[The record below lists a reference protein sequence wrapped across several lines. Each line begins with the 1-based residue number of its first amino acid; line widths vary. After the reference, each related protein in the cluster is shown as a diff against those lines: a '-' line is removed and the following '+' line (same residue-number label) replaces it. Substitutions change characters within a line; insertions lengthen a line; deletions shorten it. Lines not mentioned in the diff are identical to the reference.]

1 MSLKKIEHKAP
12 KGQVMTLDELAAFV
26 QDAMRSGAN
35 GSEPVTVSVSWG
47 SKLQRLGVEIEI
59 PASQTEPQDR

>member
-12 KGQVMTLDELAAFV
+12 KGHVMTLGEMAAFV

-35 GSEPVTVSVSWG
+35 GSEPVEVSASWG
-47 SKLQRLGVEIEI
+47 SKIQRLGVEVEI
-59 PASQTEPQDR
+59 QAVRVETPEL